1 MLNAALPLELAM
13 RSHTLRPQITIAHS
27 EYAQLLALAAAGSAA
42 DTPSA
47 AEALLMEMERAR
59 VVPDAKLKPDVVRM
73 SSRVQ
78 YRTDRDDLVDVTLV
92 FPAHADIS
100 QGKVSVLTPI
110 GAALVGLRTGQSI
123 TWHSRD
129 GRKHVLT
136 VLEVFQP
143 SQDPVEA

>member
-1 MLNAALPLELAM
+1 M

-27 EYAQLLALAAAGSAA
+27 EYAQLFALAAAGSAA
-42 DTPSA
+42 DMPSA
-47 AEALLMEMERAR
+47 ADALLAEIERAR
-59 VVPDAKLKPDVVRM
+59 VVPEGKLKPEVVRM
-73 SSRVQ
+73 GSRVH

-110 GAALVGLRTGQSI
+110 GAALIGLRTGQSI
-123 TWHSRD
+123 TWQSRD

-136 VLEVFQP
+136 VLEVLQP
-143 SQDPVEA
+143 SKDPVEA